1 MQWYPE
7 QCSLWC
13 TAALANL
20 HLICMLFVWGPAQP
34 RGTWSLH
41 RGGGRRGRGHI
52 LYTPHGHTDSRSP
65 GGGAG
70 RVRSSTTKKGVSHG
84 HSAGT
89 RDDFLPVA
97 AGAGQHEMWSVCIAD
112 VGRGQDLVPVWHL
125 VRAVAILCLPCMLRL
140 SYSGTLCAL
149 FCQLIDV
156 FMLLCQATNSLN
168 RGPSTI
174 SK

>member
-7 QCSLWC
+7 QGSLWC

-34 RGTWSLH
+34 SLVAH
-41 RGGGRRGRGHI
+41 GHYIGEGGQEGRGHI

-97 AGAGQHEMWSVCIAD
+97 AGQHEMWSVCRCWAGPGSSPSLASSQGSGDSVFALYAATFIFRHFMRT
-112 VGRGQDLVPVWHL
+112 V
-125 VRAVAILCLPCMLRL
+125 LP
-140 SYSGTLCAL
+140 AH
-149 FCQLIDV
+149 
-156 FMLLCQATNSLN
+156 
-168 RGPSTI
+168 
-174 SK
+174 

>member
-1 MQWYPE
+1 MVSGTGLALVH
-7 QCSLWC
+7 CC
-13 TAALANL
+13 TREFASHL
-20 HLICMLFVWGPAQP
+20 HVVCVGPSPASWHMV
-34 RGTWSLH
+34 TT

-97 AGAGQHEMWSVCIAD
+97 AGQHEMWSVCIAD

-125 VRAVAILCLPCMLRL
+125 VRAVAILILSLSATFIFRHFMHTVLPAH
-140 SYSGTLCAL
+140 LCSFVRPL
-149 FCQLIDV
+149 
-156 FMLLCQATNSLN
+156 TH
-168 RGPSTI
+168 
-174 SK
+174 

>member
-13 TAALANL
+13 TAALSNL

-41 RGGGRRGRGHI
+41 RGGGGGTSFTPHTVTLTAGHLAAVPGGSDLAQPKRVFLTATVRGHEMTSYRW
-52 LYTPHGHTDSRSP
+52 LLVLANTRC
-65 GGGAG
+65 
-70 RVRSSTTKKGVSHG
+70 GVY
-84 HSAGT
+84 
-89 RDDFLPVA
+89 
-97 AGAGQHEMWSVCIAD
+97 AD
-112 VGRGQDLVPVWHL
+112 VGRGQDLVLVWHL

-156 FMLLCQATNSLN
+156 FMLHCQATNSLN